1 MYVEY
6 VFLDNFLFDGALLIC
21 AAAFSKIPIRLWRIC
36 LSSLLGAAFAIIYPF
51 ILLPTFFN
59 GVLKIAVGLI
69 LPLLLQPKLHGKRA
83 WKKYAITAF
92 YFLALS
98 TAVGGALI
106 GLAGWKTLPKW
117 CVWLGLFAIATVA
130 FFGVKAGEKRRS
142 FKRFT
147 YPCIAYFSD
156 REIRAEGY
164 FDSGNRAQKNGLP
177 VCFVSPDFL
186 YDLFGWEY
194 LNTRGH
200 VRDEMQIMTVSGRKN
215 ISLYEAEIEIAKDK
229 QRFKKRVYFSP
240 TANMLTREYKI
251 LLNAR
256 IFEE

>member
-6 VFLDNFLFDGALLIC
+6 VFLDNFLFDAALLLCTVAFAKIPLSLWRLGLAAAVGGAFAVIFPLLSLPRFFSGAL
-21 AAAFSKIPIRLWRIC
+21 K
-36 LSSLLGAAFAIIYPF
+36 LSVGL
-51 ILLPTFFN
+51 LLP
-59 GVLKIAVGLI
+59 LC
-69 LPLLLQPKLHGKRA
+69 LQPHLRGKRA
-83 WKKYAITAF
+83 WKKYAFTAF

-106 GLAGWKTLPKW
+106 GLWGWEKLPKW
-117 CVWLGLFAIATVA
+117 LVWIGLFTIAAIA
-130 FFGVKAGEKRRS
+130 FFAIKATERRRS
-142 FKRFT
+142 VKTFT
-147 YPCIAYFSD
+147 YPCLA
-156 REIRAEGY
+156 RAAGKEICAEGY

-194 LNTRGH
+194 LNTRGQ
-200 VRDEMQIMTVSGRKN
+200 VRDEMQIMTVSGRKT
-215 ISLYEAEIEIAKDK
+215 IRLYEGELEIKRGRE
-229 QRFKKRVYFSP
+229 RRKKRVYFSP
-240 TANMLTREYKI
+240 AANMLTREYKI